1 MLHSG
6 IEERKVSNLLSTVS
20 IPPCSKAKL
29 KKREKEM
36 SQAVEDI
43 ACSSCADAELT
54 EEKIS
59 QSNLKIEYSLKNHV
73 KNGKC
78 F

>member
-6 IEERKVSNLLSTVS
+6 IAERKVSNLLSTVS
-20 IPPCSKAKL
+20 VPSCSKAKL

-43 ACSSCADAELT
+43 ACSSCADAADRGKDLT
-54 EEKIS
+54 K
-59 QSNLKIEYSLKNHV
+59 
-73 KNGKC
+73 
-78 F
+78 